1 MGPPPLLRAEHA
13 LLLVVDMQTRPA
25 AACPADDWTRARD
38 SVIALA
44 RAADELALPV
54 IATRQRPAEHGRLA
68 PEIAQALP
76 DHTVHLDKT
85 ALAATDAAGCDDL
98 LAMAGRSQV
107 LICGLET
114 HVAVWQ
120 TAAGLAARGY
130 GPFVLAD
137 GVCAH
142 DPADHE
148 HGIERMR
155 DAGVP
160 PITREAALNE
170 ALRDAE
176 HPLFDRLAPSH

>member
-13 LLLVVDMQTRPA
+13 LLLVVDMQTRLA

-38 SVIALA
+38 SVVALA
-44 RAADELALPV
+44 RAAGELALPV
-54 IATRQRPAEHGRLA
+54 IATRQQPAEHGRLA

-76 DHTVHLDKT
+76 DHTEHLDKT
-85 ALAATDAAGCDDL
+85 AVAATDAAGCDEL

-107 LICGLET
+107 LVCGLET

-130 GPFVLAD
+130 SPFVLTD
-137 GVCAH
+137 GVCARE
-142 DPADHE
+142 PADHQR
-148 HGIERMR
+148 GVERM
-155 DAGVP
+155 
-160 PITREAALNE
+160 
-170 ALRDAE
+170 RDAE